1 MLDSPSKRVFLFLTF
16 ISSKIDPRA
25 EELEIYNASWEP
37 SLLFHIPFWHCQIL
51 VLAGQQRLSVQPEAS
66 MAAAS
71 YIAQGWQSV
80 ASALITEEEQINQD
94 GFYNCSGRERWATFW
109 LGDRHHGGY
118 GRAGWESCAELAWN
132 SIKPKNAV
140 LGLFPWPVYNM
151 NLLCWILFSAIILPA
166 FTSCFCSVETS
177 SQMTWAKTNQ
187 QV

>member
-1 MLDSPSKRVFLFLTF
+1 MLDSPSKCVFFFLTF

-71 YIAQGWQSV
+71 YIAQWWQSV
-80 ASALITEEEQINQD
+80 ERAVITKEEQINQA
-94 GFYNCSGRERWATFW
+94 GFYDCRGREQCATFW

-118 GRAGWESCAELAWN
+118 GRAGWESCAERALN
-132 SIKPKNAV
+132 SIKPKNDV
-140 LGLFPWPVYNM
+140 LGA
-151 NLLCWILFSAIILPA
+151 FSVASL
-166 FTSCFCSVETS
+166 
-177 SQMTWAKTNQ
+177 
-187 QV
+187 